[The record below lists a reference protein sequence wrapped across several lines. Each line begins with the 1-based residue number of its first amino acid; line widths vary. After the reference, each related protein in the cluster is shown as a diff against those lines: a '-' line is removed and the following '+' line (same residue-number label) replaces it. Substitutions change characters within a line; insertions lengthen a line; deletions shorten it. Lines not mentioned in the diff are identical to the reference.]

1 MDWITQAIA
10 HGGTMKVKRDGNSII
25 AFMHWEHREDFV
37 LGQRESSVEKA
48 IASLNDELLED
59 AASEMDV

>member
-1 MDWITQAIA
+1 
-10 HGGTMKVKRDGNSII
+10 MKVK
-25 AFMHWEHREDFV
+25 REDFV

-59 AASEMDV
+59 AAYWNNNYDSHFTN